1 MKGSPVLLFPLVFGL
16 SIAPLGCSRSL
27 PEEEAP
33 APPSVGVARPIER
46 EVTDYHDFTGR
57 IAAIETVQV
66 RARVWGYL
74 RKINFREGAEVQKGD
89 VLFEIDPRTYQAELD
104 RAQANLEQSR
114 AHRDRLLADAA
125 RARTLVAQRA
135 IGQEEYDKTAAD
147 AVEGSASVR
156 LAEAVVASA
165 QLNLDDTKV
174 RAPVSG
180 RVSRARVTVG
190 NLVQSGEM
198 GGTVLTMLVSTDPVY
213 AYYDVD
219 DQTFLRVRGSTM
231 AVTSSPPRSAAL
243 GVLLGLPNET
253 GYPHAGKIDF
263 VDNQVDASTGTMKMR
278 GVFANPDGLL
288 TPGLFVRVRVPLSGP
303 HRALLVADRVVD
315 SDQGR
320 KVVYALNENNVVEQ
334 RLVRLGKLHDGLRE
348 IESGLEPGQRVVV
361 DGIQRVRGGMTV
373 EPRLME
379 MALPEPGREARP

>member
-1 MKGSPVLLFPLVFGL
+1 MKRPILLALFVLFGL
-16 SIAPLGCSRSL
+16 GFVLVGCSRPV

-33 APPSVGVARPIER
+33 APLVVAVAKPIER
-46 EVTDYHDFTGR
+46 DVADFHDFTGR
-57 IAAIETVQV
+57 VAAIETVQV

-125 RARTLVAQRA
+125 RARVLLAQRA
-135 IGQEEYDKTAAD
+135 IGQEEYDKTTAD
-147 AVEGSASVR
+147 AVEGAASVR
-156 LAEAVVASA
+156 LAEALVATA
-165 QLNLDDTKV
+165 QLNLDDTRV

-190 NLVQSGEM
+190 NLVQSGET
-198 GGTVLTMLVSTDPVY
+198 GGTILTTLVSTDPIY
-213 AYYDVD
+213 AYFDVD
-219 DQTFLRVRGSTM
+219 DQTFLRVRGSAL
-231 AVTSSPPRSAAL
+231 AVASSQPQSMSL
-243 GVLLGLPNET
+243 GVLLGLPNES

-263 VDNQVDASTGTMKMR
+263 VDNQVDPSTATMKMR
-278 GVFANPDGLL
+278 GLFPNPDGLL
-288 TPGLFVRVRVPLSGP
+288 TPGLFVRVRVLLSGP
-303 HRALLVADRVVD
+303 HRALLIVDRAVD

-320 KVVYALNENNVVEQ
+320 KVVYALNADNVIEQ
-334 RLVRLGKLHDGLRE
+334 RPVRLGKLHDGLRE

-373 EPRLME
+373 EPRSVE
-379 MALPEPGREARP
+379 MSLPETGRAARP